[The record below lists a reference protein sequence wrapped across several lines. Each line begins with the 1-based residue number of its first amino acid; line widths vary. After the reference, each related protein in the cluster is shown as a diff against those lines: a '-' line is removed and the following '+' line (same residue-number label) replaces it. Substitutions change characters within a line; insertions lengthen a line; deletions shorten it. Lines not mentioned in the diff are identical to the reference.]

1 VGPSS
6 TRADLGVYLH
16 VPFCERVCP
25 YCDFA
30 VERVG
35 VLSGETERAYL
46 DLVVRELDLVLR
58 ERPELVGR
66 PLATVYLGGGTPSL
80 LSPGGVERLMD
91 ALARALTGSP
101 SEVTLELNPEDADP
115 DRLRGLERAGVT
127 RLSVGVQSFDDLTL
141 KRLGRAHK
149 GRVALAGLESVLAAG
164 FRSVSVDLIHGAP
177 GQTEASVLADV
188 RRVVALRVP
197 HVSAYSLTVE
207 PGTPFERA
215 RARGLLALPE
225 EESAA
230 LMASRLQAELC
241 AARYRRYE
249 VSSWARAG
257 QRSLHN
263 LRYWRREDVLGL
275 GVSAASLLGE
285 LRTRSYRERK
295 RWAEEVRAGRLPWEE
310 TERLRGMDARREALF
325 LGFRMVEG
333 ISRAAYRRRYGRRP
347 EDDFGAEL
355 EELRALGLLEDA
367 AGRLRPTARGI
378 LFSNE
383 VLLRFVSVDPPG
395 GCG

>member
-80 LSPGGVERLMD
+80 LSPGGVERL
-91 ALARALTGSP
+91 
-101 SEVTLELNPEDADP
+101 
-115 DRLRGLERAGVT
+115 
-127 RLSVGVQSFDDLTL
+127 DLTL